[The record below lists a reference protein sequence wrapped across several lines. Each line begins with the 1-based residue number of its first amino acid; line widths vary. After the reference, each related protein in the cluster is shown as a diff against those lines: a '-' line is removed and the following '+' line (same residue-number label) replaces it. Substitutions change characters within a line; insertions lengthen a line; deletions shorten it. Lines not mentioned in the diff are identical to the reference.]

1 MKNIKDDEQVFTP
14 DQLSAM
20 ADALLAEAD
29 VDAEVALELMG
40 GDQDDTPS
48 VGTKKGSRK
57 KKSEPE
63 KKFDPGRVA
72 SVEERMADKEYVKQ
86 LDAQRDQQK
95 QLAKL
100 MAQATNDADRA
111 AVEAALEK
119 NRQET
124 MRLIRER
131 MRT

>member
-1 MKNIKDDEQVFTP
+1 MKKILIFG
-14 DQLSAM
+14 M
-20 ADALLAEAD
+20 LAVVLA
-29 VDAEVALELMG
+29 AG
-40 GDQDDTPS
+40 C
-48 VGTKKGSRK
+48 K
-57 KKSEPE
+57 KKEAEPE

-72 SVEERMADKEYVKQ
+72 TVEERMADKEYVKQ

-95 QLAKL
+95 KLAKL

-119 NRQET
+119 NRQES

-131 MRT
+131 MRK